1 MLDEPQE
8 PTIEEKLLK
17 LEESLKTY
25 EDRLTE
31 KDAELAKLTALNQ
44 KLTDNIVNDRL
55 NNMPQY
61 QRQMSEEEIYNDTLD
76 SIANAIRDKYIR
88 KGE

>member
-1 MLDEPQE
+1 MPDEPQE

-76 SIANAIRDKYIR
+76 SIANAIRDKYIPKR
-88 KGE
+88 

>member
-1 MLDEPQE
+1 MPDELQE

-76 SIANAIRDKYIR
+76 RIANAIRDKYIP

>member
-1 MLDEPQE
+1 MPDEPQE

-55 NNMPQY
+55 NNIPQY

-76 SIANAIRDKYIR
+76 SIANAIRDKYIP